1 MFFVLSK
8 ILDFFVTPLSWALVC
23 FLLSFLLKKEVIR
36 KRLRVTGIVILLV
49 FTNPWLIK
57 NIIYSWEVPPV
68 KSESIVQPYDVG
80 IVLGGSMRYY
90 DPDMNRV
97 VYSSSVDRL
106 LQAMQLY
113 HDGKIKK
120 ILLSGGS
127 GFVNYQDWKESGLIA
142 KVLLKSGVKEE
153 DIILE
158 NGSRNTYENA
168 VNSVD
173 MLKSGKY
180 GRKILL
186 ITSAFHMRRSLM
198 CFEKLNFKVD
208 PFSVDIRS
216 AIHINTLD
224 RIIQPDAECMMQWD
238 MLIHEW
244 VGIVMYKLMGYC

>member
-8 ILDFFVTPLSWALVC
+8 ILDFFVTPLAWLLVC
-23 FLLSFLLKKEVIR
+23 LAVSFWVKNQQLKK
-36 KRLRVTGIVILLV
+36 KLRIVGVVILLV
-49 FTNPWLIK
+49 FTNPWLIRHL
-57 NIIYSWEVPPV
+57 IYAWEVPPV
-68 KSESIVQPYDVG
+68 KSESITTPYDVG

-90 DPDMNRV
+90 DPAMNRV

-127 GFVNYQDWKESGLIA
+127 GFVNYKDWKESGLIA
-142 KVLLKSGVKEE
+142 RVLLKSGVKEE

-158 NGSRNTYENA
+158 NSSRNTYENA
-168 VNSVD
+168 VNSVEI
-173 MLKSGKY
+173 LKSGKY
-180 GRKILL
+180 GRKVLL

-198 CFEKLNFKVD
+198 CFEKLKFNVD